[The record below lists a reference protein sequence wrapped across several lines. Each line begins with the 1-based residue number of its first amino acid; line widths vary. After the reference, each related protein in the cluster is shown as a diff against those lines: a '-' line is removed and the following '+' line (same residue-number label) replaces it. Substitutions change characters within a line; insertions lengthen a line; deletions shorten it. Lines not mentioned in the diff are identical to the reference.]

1 MGTIGLNFGSPTGG
15 QGFDVAATVSQ
26 IVTGYQAVE
35 TPWKNTLTNLTGQ
48 DSAFTQI
55 GTDLATLA
63 TKLSALTDFQ
73 GVLASK
79 NGSSSDTSILALT
92 NAQTGALAGSHS
104 IVVNQIAQ
112 PSSWFSDTVVDP
124 ATLLTGNLSIQVGSG
139 SPVNIALGAGG
150 ETLSSLAQSINAA
163 GLGATANVVSDSS
176 GARLSLVSNLSGT
189 ANALTITGSVTNG
202 ATNINLHVGQSA
214 QDAQLVVDGVSLSD
228 PTNTISNAI
237 PGVTFQLLKADPTTQ
252 VQVQIANDSNAVAGA
267 LNDFVNAYNTVAKD
281 LSAQEGKDATGNA
294 KPLFGSPS
302 LGLIQQQ
309 LAGAVIASAGT
320 GIGSFS
326 ALGVSIN
333 ADGTLALNTDTFQG
347 VLNSNFTGV
356 TSFFQDA
363 GSIGAGFTQT
373 LSGLSSTDPRGAI
386 FQALQANQT
395 AEQTL
400 NGNITTEEQIIAQ
413 KKTALTLQLQ
423 QANFALQEIP
433 SQLTAV
439 NELYNAISGFNGFG
453 GR

>member
-1 MGTIGLNFGSPTGG
+1 MGTIGLSFGSPTGG

-35 TPWKNTLTNLTGQ
+35 TPWKDSLANLTGQ

-63 TKLSALTDFQ
+63 TKLGVLTDFQ

-79 NGSSSDTSILALT
+79 NGSSSDPSILALT

-104 IVVNQIAQ
+104 ISVNQIAQ
-112 PSSWFSDTVVDP
+112 PSSWYSDTVVNP
-124 ATLLTGNLSIQVGSG
+124 GALLTGNLSIQMGSG
-139 SPVNIALGAGG
+139 SPVSIALGAAG

-163 GLGATANVVSDSS
+163 GLGATANVVSDAS

-189 ANALTITGSVTNG
+189 ANALTITSSVKNG
-202 ATNINLHVGQSA
+202 AANVNLQVGQSA
-214 QDAQLVVDGVSLSD
+214 QDAQLVVDGISLSD

-237 PGVTFQLLKADPTTQ
+237 PGVTFQLLKANPTTQ
-252 VQVQIANDSNAVAGA
+252 VQVQITNNSNAVASA

-294 KPLFGSPS
+294 KQLFGSPS
-302 LGLIQQQ
+302 LSLLQQQ
-309 LAGAVIASAGT
+309 LAGAVIAGAGT

-326 ALGVSIN
+326 ALGVSMN
-333 ADGTLALNTDTFQG
+333 GDGTLTLNTDVFQS
-347 VLNSNFTGV
+347 VLNSNFAGV

-363 GSIGAGFTQT
+363 SSIGAGFTQT
-373 LSGLSSTDPRGAI
+373 LSRLSSTSGGAI
-386 FQALQANQT
+386 YQALQANQT
-395 AEQTL
+395 QERTL
-400 NGNITTEEQIIAQ
+400 NANITREEQIIAQ
-413 KKTALTLQLQ
+413 KKTSLTLQLQ
-423 QANFALQEIP
+423 EANFALQEIP
-433 SQLTAV
+433 SQLNAV
-439 NELYNAISGFNGFG
+439 NELYAAISGYNGG
-453 GR
+453 K